1 MPSFGPSSVILPTGN
16 TASRPGSPAV
26 GLLRYN
32 TDEAAIEFYSS
43 TGWKVSKAPLG
54 TYENPASSGMA
65 IYNSGQTSSGVYWL
79 KTPGGTP
86 FEAYI
91 KMDYGGGW
99 INLNTNL
106 GPYTNVLTSS
116 YGGGGSDMLTGAS
129 GVEVAAL
136 NCGSSTQAQAGTYGC
151 PGENGKA
158 TISLNSTFASN
169 FGITQARIKLVYES
183 DDGNVTC
190 GPYFSNSLT
199 SRSIITGSSIQIEGT
214 CNNPPNRYS
223 DLVGVGFTIE
233 WYGTLIDVTKI
244 LYAWTACGGSFTM
257 RVKEIYVR

>member
-1 MPSFGPSSVILPTGN
+1 MPSFGPDKVVLPTGN
-16 TASRPGSPAV
+16 TASRPGSPSV

-54 TYENPASSGMA
+54 TYENPATSGMA

-99 INLNTNL
+99 INLNKNL

-116 YGGGGSDMLTGAS
+116 YGTGGSDMLTGAS
-129 GVEVAAL
+129 NVDVSAL
-136 NCGSSTQAQAGTYGC
+136 NCANSTHAQAQSLSCSGSSGRSVV
-151 PGENGKA
+151 
-158 TISLNSTFASN
+158 SLNSTFASN
-169 FGITQARIKLVYES
+169 FSITQVRLKVLYVT

-190 GPYFSNSLT
+190 GPYFTNSTT
-199 SRSIITGSSIQIEGT
+199 SRTIITGSSIEVEGT

-223 DLVGVGFTIE
+223 DLVGTGFTVE
-233 WYGTLIDVTKI
+233 FYGPLANND
-244 LYAWTACGGSFTM
+244 LFYSWTACGGSFTIQL
-257 RVKEIYVR
+257 KEIYVK